1 MVPRDPIVVP
11 AIRSRTIPNPFLST
25 HAATYLVLHTWIARS
40 ARAAI
45 PKVQIKQYWDLL
57 MGGDIGGEYTY
68 LVNRKLPPPFD

>member
-1 MVPRDPIVVP
+1 MVPGDPIVVP
-11 AIRSRTIPNPFLST
+11 AVRSITIPNPFYQPMPQHISSF
-25 HAATYLVLHTWIARS
+25 TWIARS

>member
-1 MVPRDPIVVP
+1 MPQHI
-11 AIRSRTIPNPFLST
+11 SSF
-25 HAATYLVLHTWIARS
+25 TWIARS